1 MRPFDS
7 RTYVCGPFEKTEKA
21 RPQCGRHA
29 THSDITSHG
38 IKSPSSPTV
47 PTRLSAAD
55 HAPLLGEHVAGPYSN
70 RVLSP
75 FYLLAL
81 SLCTLF
87 HQYESSRSRK
97 HRHERDHT
105 DNETT
110 VLRTWF
116 HAVYVFHGTIKSDRF
131 VESMGTNDF
140 VKSINSIEFSVE
152 SNSINRNY
160 YLMKKK
166 C

>member
-1 MRPFDS
+1 MGNSDNCTNGKVIMRPFDS

-75 FYLLAL
+75 HSLLPAGPLAL
-81 SLCTLF
+81 L
-87 HQYESSRSRK
+87 SSINTS
-97 HRHERDHT
+97 HLALGNIDT
-105 DNETT
+105 NETILT
-110 VLRTWF
+110 MRLPC
-116 HAVYVFHGTIKSDRF
+116 F
-131 VESMGTNDF
+131 VPDF
-140 VKSINSIEFSVE
+140 MLYTYSTE
-152 SNSINRNY
+152 R
-160 YLMKKK
+160 
-166 C
+166 